1 MSETTQEYKI
11 HRMFKRYDFN
21 LSMFIFAIILAF
33 VDAFLKSK
41 THFGFWDLAFE
52 ILLLLPLGF
61 MLLTNEINNTY
72 TKWLIPILLI
82 LSVDIF
88 IYNNYFTQHT
98 LPIVVFY
105 LTLILYITSM
115 HESKN
120 LYHTL
125 IPRLAVAI
133 SPIAYLIHF
142 FSKIFTYNKDNT
154 LYNRIGLALL
164 ITVPFMILF
173 VTLFMFADE
182 NFNAFVKNIFD
193 FNLSFSMFDIFY
205 FVFGVFFFLILFIYG
220 FSNVTQK
227 ESLQTG
233 KSYDLLIIGI
243 FLGMLN
249 FIFAIFLIF
258 QINYLFGGEAYLIEK
273 GVNVADYARDGFF
286 QLMWVMGIVT
296 IIYLVVM
303 SRYHGEN
310 LIGWLLSTL
319 LFSTIVIGL
328 SSLKKM
334 YLYQS
339 LKGAT
344 TLRYYVEWFDYLL
357 LIILATGIFFIIRRI
372 NFAKLIDIILV
383 MGILSFT
390 IVSSINVDSLV
401 ASHNI
406 EKFKNQPNLLDR
418 NALSSLS
425 VDALEALNQTDINI
439 TLYEED
445 IRDCTKLSEYHYGYC
460 IDIKLYPKKIEFFK
474 PFVSEGNSTDMNIT
488 EVNVT
493 DENITEVNASN
504 INVSDVDMNATQIE
518 TPKP

>member
-21 LSMFIFAIILAF
+21 ISLFIFAIILAF
-33 VDAFLKSK
+33 VDSFLKND
-41 THFGFWDLAFE
+41 THFGFWDLVFD

-61 MLLTNEINNTY
+61 MILTNEINNTY

-98 LPIVVFY
+98 LPIVVFSF
-105 LTLILYITSM
+105 TLILYITSM

-120 LYHTL
+120 LYHTF

-133 SPIAYLIHF
+133 SPIDYLIHF
-142 FSKIFTYNKDNT
+142 FSKIFTFDKDNT

-182 NFNAFVKNIFD
+182 NFNAFVKNIFSFD
-193 FNLSFSMFDIFY
+193 LSFSMFDIFY
-205 FVFGVFFFLILFIYG
+205 FVFALFFFLILFIYG

-227 ESLQTG
+227 ESLETG

-249 FIFAIFLIF
+249 FIFAIFLLF
-258 QINYLFGGEAYLIEK
+258 QINYLFGGETYLLEK
-273 GVNVADYARDGFF
+273 SINPADYARDGFF

-319 LFSTIVIGL
+319 LFSTIIIGL

-344 TLRYYVEWFDYLL
+344 PLRYYVEWFDYLL

-383 MGILSFT
+383 MGIISFT

-418 NALSSLS
+418 NALSHLS
-425 VDALEALNQTDINI
+425 VDALEALNKTDINI
-439 TLYEED
+439 IIYEYEQD
-445 IRDCTKLSEYHYGYC
+445 IRDCSKLSEYHYGYC
-460 IDIKLYPKKIEFFK
+460 TNAKLYPKKIEILE
-474 PFVSEGNSTDMNIT
+474 P
-488 EVNVT
+488 
-493 DENITEVNASN
+493 
-504 INVSDVDMNATQIE
+504 
-518 TPKP
+518 